1 MSESSVQSIPKSLI
15 YEMVDGK
22 PIYYRG
28 YQDYLSGEKQLEE
41 LMGSSFIQSMIVTR
55 LVIALGNLLDSKKYE
70 ILTNELGLQFKNKS
84 WRAADIAICRKE
96 DLHTVAL
103 DNKYLS
109 IPPQVVIEID
119 TKADLSEVPDS
130 FSYYQKKTDQLL
142 DFGVE
147 KVIWIFTDTKKVMVA
162 EPNQNWQIIPWE
174 KEVQVLDDIVITI
187 QQLVGEVS

>member
-1 MSESSVQSIPKSLI
+1 MSESTVQSIPKSLI

-41 LMGSSFIQSMIVTR
+41 LMGSSHIQSFIVTR
-55 LVIALGNLLDSKKYE
+55 LVIALSRLLNLSKYE
-70 ILTNELGLQFKNKS
+70 ILTNELGLKFKDKS
-84 WRAADIAICRKE
+84 WRAADIAIYEKS
-96 DLHTVAL
+96 DLRNL
-103 DNKYLS
+103 PLSDKYLEVAPK
-109 IPPQVVIEID
+109 IVIEVD
-119 TKADLSEVPDS
+119 TKADLSEIPDS

-162 EPNQNWQIIPWE
+162 EPNQNWQISPWDRE
-174 KEVQVLDDIVITI
+174 ILILDDAVVTL
-187 QQLVGEVS
+187 QKLVEEAS